1 MSSSIQPYICV
12 DEVMHAKTE
21 RASDDSQ
28 RAIKDCGNKRRRRH
42 PTDIHQCL
50 SNSGGA
56 LGSSRSQPEYVV
68 SWSKLE
74 TILRARP
81 LQASVISSVLVFYPD
96 GALFAL
102 KQCFGER
109 NQREIEGL
117 E

>member
-1 MSSSIQPYICV
+1 MF
-12 DEVMHAKTE
+12 
-21 RASDDSQ
+21 
-28 RAIKDCGNKRRRRH
+28 
-42 PTDIHQCL
+42 
-50 SNSGGA
+50 
-56 LGSSRSQPEYVV
+56 V

-109 NQREIEGL
+109 NQRENERDRGTGMK
-117 E
+117 

>member
-1 MSSSIQPYICV
+1 
-12 DEVMHAKTE
+12 MHAKTE

-28 RAIKDCGNKRRRRH
+28 RAIKDCGIRGED
-42 PTDIHQCL
+42 PTPRIFISV